1 VEVPYVP
8 IRKSRPQEAPRDF
21 DFFRY
26 EVWFG
31 LAIGGFVASLIAVS
45 FDSPVLGFWVSTLG
59 VSWGLTH
66 LVSRWMM
73 RGRLDRKL
81 KQEEE
86 EERERRAL
94 ANREAASIENEQASR
109 RRHRRRR

>member
-1 VEVPYVP
+1 VP
-8 IRKSRPQEAPRDF
+8 IRKPRPAEGPRDF

-26 EVWFG
+26 EVWFA
-31 LAIGGFVASLIAVS
+31 LAIGALIAVILS
-45 FDSPVLGFWVSTLG
+45 LFIWPILLLVSTLG

-66 LVSRWMM
+66 LVGRWMM
-73 RGRLDRKL
+73 RGRLDRRRNR
-81 KQEEE
+81 EDE

-94 ANREAASIENEQASR
+94 ANREAASLENEQASR